1 MGGTHPARERSLTG
15 KPFCNSHCLLCSI
28 ISSSDERYVFL
39 WVGFNRLVNS
49 VSKKIYSGNRLGKA
63 PGKERC
69 TWLVLSAI
77 HLVTSTIAIAI
88 AAQTKYASLIYQ
100 LTVQQLNIKD
110 RQNKIANIT
119 LMCRFP
125 PFSLFFSSLLC
136 SDDSTVSSHR
146 SKPSLPCPPVCWR
159 RTILL
164 KYQYSII
171 NIQNSIFMSTSLL
184 ENQSY
189 FNTHFCKGTSFERKR
204 DTDNEKEL

>member
-1 MGGTHPARERSLTG
+1 M
-15 KPFCNSHCLLCSI
+15 
-28 ISSSDERYVFL
+28 
-39 WVGFNRLVNS
+39 VNS

-69 TWLVLSAI
+69 TRLVLSAI

-164 KYQYSII
+164 QYQYSIS
-171 NIQNSIFMSTSLL
+171 NIQYSIFNFQIHQFAGEPILLQYSLL
-184 ENQSY
+184 QRNLVWEE
-189 FNTHFCKGTSFERKR
+189 T
-204 DTDNEKEL
+204 

>member
-1 MGGTHPARERSLTG
+1 M
-15 KPFCNSHCLLCSI
+15 
-28 ISSSDERYVFL
+28 
-39 WVGFNRLVNS
+39 VNS

-69 TWLVLSAI
+69 TRLVLSAI
-77 HLVTSTIAIAI
+77 HLVTIAIAI
-88 AAQTKYASLIYQ
+88 AAQTKYASLIYPINSSKSK
-100 LTVQQLNIKD
+100 QLNIKD

-146 SKPSLPCPPVCWR
+146 SKPSLPCAPVCWR

-164 KYQYSII
+164 KYQYSIF

-184 ENQSY
+184 EN
-189 FNTHFCKGTSFERKR
+189 
-204 DTDNEKEL
+204 